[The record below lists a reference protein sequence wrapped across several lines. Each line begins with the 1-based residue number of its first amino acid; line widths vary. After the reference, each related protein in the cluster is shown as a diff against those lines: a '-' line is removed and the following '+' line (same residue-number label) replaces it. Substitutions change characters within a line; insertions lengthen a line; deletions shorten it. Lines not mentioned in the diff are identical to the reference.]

1 VNAMLETLLLTALLA
16 VGDSPA
22 GASPS
27 PAAPPPLPAR
37 VVNRVAAVVNGEVVT
52 LAEIEERAAG
62 DLRRAADLPAGPA
75 RDRARVQALRG
86 GFDAIVAERLFDGQ
100 AAGLGVD
107 VTDPE
112 IDQTIEDIKKRNGLD
127 DERLSQELAS
137 QGLTREGFRKSVK
150 RDLEAMRILQV
161 KVRSRVKV
169 SDEDVQNYYRQ
180 HPREFAAGEEV
191 HVRNL
196 FLALTP
202 GASAAEEARVR
213 ARLEALLK
221 RLQGGEDF
229 ARVARAESQ
238 GPSAAEGGDLGW
250 LKRGTFQAE
259 VEKVAFALQPG
270 EVSEPVRTRAGFLVL
285 KLEGRRGGG
294 PRPLDEV
301 KDAIRD
307 RLTNEQLESYR
318 AQYIAELR
326 KDALIETRI
335 PELTPAR

>member
-62 DLRRAADLPAGPA
+62 DLRRAADLPAGSA
-75 RDRARVQALRG
+75 RDRARAQALLG
-86 GFDAIVAERLFDGQ
+86 GFDLIVAERLFDGQ

-107 VTDPE
+107 VTEPE
-112 IDQTIEDIKKRNGLD
+112 IDQTIEEIKKRNGLD
-127 DERLSQELAS
+127 DARLTQELAG
-137 QGLTREGFRKSVK
+137 QGLTREAFRKSVK

-213 ARLEALLK
+213 ARLEALVK

-335 PELTPAR
+335 SELSPER